1 MTFNGFLNPLRFNAN
16 VPLCGFSGAVL
27 QKPLHQGNVTP
38 IGFVD
43 FRCIPFP
50 EAVGSDALI
59 AQVIEDNRQLL
70 LDGSFCQ
77 GKDSVS

>member
-1 MTFNGFLNPLRFNAN
+1 MTFNGFLYSLGFYAN

-50 EAVGSDALI
+50 EAVGSNALI
-59 AQVIEDNRQLL
+59 AQGITYN
-70 LDGSFCQ
+70 G
-77 GKDSVS
+77 